1 MKRTPTDLIR
11 MWYWSGAILVFII
24 LVIGGI
30 TRLTQSGLSIVEW
43 SPIMGVIPPLSE
55 ADWEAAFDQYRQFP
69 EYQQLNKGMS
79 MSEFKFIFF
88 WEYLHRLVARIIGLV
103 FLIPFIWFAW
113 KKHFDKRQFKR
124 ATLLFGLGFAQGFMG
139 WFMVMSGLNEDPFVS
154 PYRLGMHLML
164 AFIIFGCCVW
174 FALDLRKRSTFDTF
188 IPDGFKKLL
197 WGLLGLTMVQI
208 FWGALVA
215 GHKAGYIAN
224 TFPKMHGRWIPE
236 NAWILDPAIINIF
249 QNPTTVQWMH
259 RLLGT
264 LVLITAIWLMVKAIK
279 NNASPLVKQW
289 TAVLLGVISIQYI
302 TGILTLVFH
311 VPVSLGVLHQALA
324 MILFGIFLGFLHL
337 LKQQKTQA
345 I

>member
-43 SPIMGVIPPLSE
+43 SPIMGIIPPLSQ
-55 ADWEAAFDQYRQFP
+55 ADWEAAFEQYRQFP
-69 EYQQLNKGMS
+69 EYQQLNRGMS
-79 MSEFKFIFF
+79 MSEFQFIFF

-103 FLIPFIWFAW
+103 FLIPFIYFAW
-113 KKHFDKRQFKR
+113 KKYLDRRQFKR
-124 ATLLFGLGFAQGFMG
+124 AVLLFGLGFAQGFMG

-164 AFIIFGCCVW
+164 AFVIFGCCVW
-174 FALDLRKRSTFDTF
+174 FALDLRPQSGGPSK

-197 WGLLGLTMVQI
+197 VGLLSLTVVQI

-224 TFPKMHGRWIPE
+224 TFPKMNGRWIPE
-236 NAWILDPAIINIF
+236 TAWILDPVIINFF
-249 QNPTTVQWMH
+249 QNPVTVQWMH

-264 LVLITAIWLMVKAIK
+264 LVLLFAIWLMVKAMVSD
-279 NNASPLVKQW
+279 ASPTIKRW
-289 TAVLLGVISIQYI
+289 TAVLLGVISIQYV
-302 TGILTLVFH
+302 TGILTLLLH

-324 MILFGIFLGFLHL
+324 MILFGVFLGFLHY
-337 LKQQKTQA
+337 LKRA
-345 I
+345 